1 MLLINLIFTE
11 LFICL
16 FGIPMD
22 LVATVHGGWWM
33 GEDLC
38 IATGFILTIL
48 GIVKKEGTPGPTAIN
63 NKFVPNKFGP
73 N

>member
-1 MLLINLIFTE
+1 MLLINLILTE

-16 FGIPMD
+16 YGIPID

-38 IATGFILTIL
+38 VATGFILTLL
-48 GIVKKEGTPGPTAIN
+48 GIVQEGAEKWAPPLS
-63 NKFVPNKFGP
+63 
-73 N
+73 